1 MIRALPQMSS
11 PRRAAMQ
18 MTFTVRARVSP
29 GIHFHKDTLWRSD
42 ERSFAP
48 KKKNVSVKWRSCFYP
63 AATTFHGTKCQC
75 RHLSGAV
82 CDHVKLLAARQGACV
97 IARLCE
103 VTGNENK
110 HGSKSS
116 TG

>member
-48 KKKNVSVKWRSCFYP
+48 KTKKR
-63 AATTFHGTKCQC
+63 QC
-75 RHLSGAV
+75 
-82 CDHVKLLAARQGACV
+82 
-97 IARLCE
+97 
-103 VTGNENK
+103 
-110 HGSKSS
+110 
-116 TG
+116 